1 MKTDHQDP
9 ILARFQLSF
18 PDFTLE
24 TDLQLPARGVTVLFG
39 PSGCGK
45 TTLLRCIAGLERAS
59 QGLLQVRET
68 VWQDSERRY
77 FLPPY
82 QRPVGYVFQE
92 PSLFEHLSV
101 RGNLEFGQKRIPA
114 RERRIALEQ
123 ALELLG
129 IEHLLERM
137 PQHLSGGEKQRVAI
151 ARALAV
157 SPQLLLMDE
166 PLAALDLPR
175 RQEILPF
182 LARLHQEL
190 EIPMLYV
197 THSPQE
203 VTRLGDH
210 LVMLEQGRVVASGD
224 LQETLTR
231 LDLPVAQS
239 RQASTVLSVTVCGHE
254 TAYGLTEAC
263 FNGGRMLLP
272 LREAIDTGT
281 VLRLRIYARDVSLTL
296 QQPQQTSILN
306 VLPATITRTVAG
318 EEGQTIVQLSLGGTR
333 LLAHVTR
340 KSADVLGLQPGL
352 PVFAQIKVTA
362 IL

>member
-1 MKTDHQDP
+1 M
-9 ILARFQLSF
+9 
-18 PDFTLE
+18 
-24 TDLQLPARGVTVLFG
+24 
-39 PSGCGK
+39 
-45 TTLLRCIAGLERAS
+45 LRCIAGLERAPV
-59 QGLLQVRET
+59 GFFQVRET
-68 VWQDSERRY
+68 VWQDSSRHC

-82 QRPVGYVFQE
+82 RRPLGYVFQE
-92 PSLFEHLSV
+92 PSLFEHLNV
-101 RGNLEFGQKRIPA
+101 RGNLAFGQKRVPVH
-114 RERRIALEQ
+114 ERRVAMEQ
-123 ALELLG
+123 ALDLLG
-129 IEHLLERM
+129 IGHLLERM

-157 SPQLLLMDE
+157 SPQLLLLDE

-190 EIPMLYV
+190 DIPMLYV

-210 LVMLEQGRVVASGD
+210 LVILEQGRVVASGN

-231 LDLPVAQS
+231 LDLPLAQS
-239 RQASTVLSVTVCGHE
+239 RQASTVLSVSVCGHE
-254 TAYGLTEAC
+254 TAYQLTEVC
-263 FNGGRMLLP
+263 FAGGRLQLP
-272 LREAIDTGT
+272 LRETIATGT
-281 VLRLRIYARDVSLTL
+281 ALRLRIYARDVSLTL
-296 QQPQQTSILN
+296 QPPQQTSILN
-306 VLPATITRTVAG
+306 VLPATITHLATG
-318 EEGQTIVQLSLGGTR
+318 EEGQTIVKLSLGGAL

-352 PVFAQIKVTA
+352 PVFAQIKATA